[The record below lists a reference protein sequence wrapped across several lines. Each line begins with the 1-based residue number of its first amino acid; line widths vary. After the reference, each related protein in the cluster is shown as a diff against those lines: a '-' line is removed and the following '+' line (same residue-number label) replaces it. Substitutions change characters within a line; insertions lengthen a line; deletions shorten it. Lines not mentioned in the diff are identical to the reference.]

1 MMEDNTAQQ
10 QQQLPIPELMALLTS
25 ADSITDAAQC
35 NAALIEAL
43 RTIRKQM
50 DIAEGE
56 TSAAKRRLENAQQVY
71 NTAAHYLAEGA
82 RDDRVV
88 PLNHD
93 VAVRTVSYNHAK
105 SKSLH
110 SNNNSNSGSG
120 RLSSNKSYEIL
131 SSSSEQHQDPLPT
144 NPIVMPRSYS
154 SGGGM
159 DDITLSNSNH
169 RETFYQQLLGLPSS
183 QVDQYIPNEKQPNLR
198 SKSKLVEGMHIE
210 QH

>member
-1 MMEDNTAQQ
+1 MEDNTA

-25 ADSITDAAQC
+25 ADSITDAAQRD
-35 NAALIEAL
+35 AALIEAL

-71 NTAAHYLAEGA
+71 NMAAHYLAGGA

-93 VAVRTVSYNHAK
+93 VAVRTVSYNHSK

-131 SSSSEQHQDPLPT
+131 SSSSEQHQEPLPT
-144 NPIVMPRSYS
+144 NPIVMPQSYS

-159 DDITLSNSNH
+159 DDITLSNH

-183 QVDQYIPNEKQPNLR
+183 QVDQYVPNEKQPNLR
-198 SKSKLVEGMHIE
+198 SKSKLVEGMHIV